1 MYVANKDSRKKNNKL
16 SKVFCEKTIICT
28 KNIIF
33 LKKLI
38 LKKNQPYNNFLFCI
52 NKFANLI
59 KFLDK
64 SFLLNKN

>member
-16 SKVFCEKTIICT
+16 SKVFGEKTIICT

-52 NKFANLI
+52 NKFPNLI

>member
-1 MYVANKDSRKKNNKL
+1 MYVATRDSRKKNNKL
-16 SKVFCEKTIICT
+16 SKVMWEKTIICT
-28 KNIIF
+28 KNILF

-38 LKKNQPYNNFLFCI
+38 LKKNQPYKNFLFCI
-52 NKFANLI
+52 NKFPNLI